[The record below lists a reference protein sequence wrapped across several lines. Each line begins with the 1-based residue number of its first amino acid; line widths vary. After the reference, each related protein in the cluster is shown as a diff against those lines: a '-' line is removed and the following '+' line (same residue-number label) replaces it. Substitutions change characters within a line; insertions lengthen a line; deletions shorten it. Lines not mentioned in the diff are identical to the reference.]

1 MRVAVKDPRKIE
13 FEIKSSPSKIASR
26 KYLPTNEKNA
36 PAKGQ
41 EFSARVP
48 KGELTARAA
57 KKDKKDTEISSP
69 KIQKIDGT
77 NHKIDGANYE
87 LTQQ

>member
-57 KKDKKDTEISSP
+57 NEDKNDTEISSP
-69 KIQKIDGT
+69 KIQKIDGA
-77 NHKIDGANYE
+77 NYKIDGAN

>member
-1 MRVAVKDPRKIE
+1 MRVAVKNPRKIE
-13 FEIKSSPSKIASR
+13 CERESSPSKIASR
-26 KYLPTNEKNA
+26 KYLPTEKNA

-48 KGELTARAA
+48 KGGLTARAA
-57 KKDKKDTEISSP
+57 KEDKNDTEISSP
-69 KIQKIDGT
+69 KIQKIDGA
-77 NHKIDGANYE
+77 NYKIDGAN

>member
-1 MRVAVKDPRKIE
+1 MRVAVKNPRKIE

-57 KKDKKDTEISSP
+57 NEDKNDTEISSP
-69 KIQKIDGT
+69 KIQKIDGA
-77 NHKIDGANYE
+77 NYKIDGANE
-87 LTQQ
+87 LMQQ

>member
-1 MRVAVKDPRKIE
+1 MRVAVKNPRKIE
-13 FEIKSSPSKIASR
+13 FERESSPSKIASR
-26 KYLPTNEKNA
+26 KYLPTEENA

-57 KKDKKDTEISSP
+57 NEDKNDTEISSP
-69 KIQKIDGT
+69 KIQKIDGA
-77 NHKIDGANYE
+77 NYKIDGANYE
-87 LTQQ
+87 L

>member
-26 KYLPTNEKNA
+26 KYPPTNEKNTRLQ
-36 PAKGQ
+36 KGQ
-41 EFSARVP
+41 EFSASVP

-57 KKDKKDTEISSP
+57 KEDKDDTGITSP
-69 KIQKIDGT
+69 KIQK
-77 NHKIDGANYE
+77 K
-87 LTQQ
+87 